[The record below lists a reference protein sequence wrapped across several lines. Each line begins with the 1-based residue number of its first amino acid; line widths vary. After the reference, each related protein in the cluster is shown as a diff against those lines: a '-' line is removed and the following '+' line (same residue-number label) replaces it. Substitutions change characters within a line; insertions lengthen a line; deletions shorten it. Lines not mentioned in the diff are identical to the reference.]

1 MEAREAGL
9 CKRTS
14 KLTPYM
20 FFDLLLFGG
29 LSDNKSLN
37 QIAIEANS
45 QHGVT
50 ISKQAL
56 SKRFGAAGVAFV
68 RSLFEKQISKQ
79 ISSAIAPSFL
89 KDFKQVKIQ
98 DSTRFVMPEEYQKS
112 FPGFG
117 GVSSKAGACIQYEFD
132 VKSGKIVEF
141 ELCPALQSDT
151 THAKANADKIGKDD
165 LIIRDLGYFA
175 LALIKRIL
183 GEKAYFISRLQSK
196 VLVYEQ
202 VGEQLERVDFGRLYL
217 EMDKGGVKQKRMDV
231 FIGDVDKVGLTMV
244 VEPMPDAIYQQRIK
258 KVGQYNKRHGNKTS
272 QEYKDRARFNI
283 FITNIED
290 EKIPPE
296 EIPTLY
302 KIRWQIELVFKTW
315 KSTHRI
321 ASIPRMNMER
331 YLCLLYA
338 KLLMVAINWEI
349 INNLNAYQCK
359 SSGKLF
365 SLSKCV
371 KTLIGAPRLLRDLLT
386 VEKVQESLVWI
397 AQRFR
402 ENHWLESRKNRVGFN
417 EIFSLYTCEHD

>member
-1 MEAREAGL
+1 
-9 CKRTS
+9 
-14 KLTPYM
+14 M
-20 FFDLLLFGG
+20 FFDLLLFGS
-29 LSDNKSLN
+29 LSESKSLN
-37 QIAIEANS
+37 QVAIEANS
-45 QHGVT
+45 QHGIT
-50 ISKQAL
+50 ISKQAI
-56 SKRFGAAGVAFV
+56 SKRFGAEGVAFV
-68 RSLFEKQISKQ
+68 RSLFEEQIAKQ
-79 ISSAIAPSFL
+79 ISSAIAPTFL
-89 KDFKQVKIQ
+89 KDFGRVKIQ
-98 DSTRFVMPEEYQKS
+98 DSTRFVMPEEYQKT

-151 THAKANADKIGKDD
+151 THAKANAGKIGKDD

-175 LALIKRIL
+175 LALIKRIQEE
-183 GEKAYFISRLQSK
+183 GAYFISRLQSK
-196 VLVYEQ
+196 ILVYER
-202 VGEQLERVDFGRLYL
+202 VDEQLERVDFGKLYL
-217 EMDKGGVKQKRMDV
+217 EMVQGGVKQKRVDV
-231 FIGDVDKVGLTMV
+231 FIGDQDKVKVTMI
-244 VEPMPDAIYQQRIK
+244 VEPMPDAVYQQRIK

-302 KIRWQIELVFKTW
+302 KIRWQVELVFKTW

-321 ASIPRMNMER
+321 ASIPKMKLER

-338 KLLMVAINWEI
+338 KLLMVAVNWEI
-349 INNLNAYQCK
+349 IYNLNAYQRK
-359 SSGKLF
+359 SSGRLL

-386 VEKVQESLVWI
+386 AEKVKESLVWI

-417 EIFSLYTCEHD
+417 EIFSLYACEHD